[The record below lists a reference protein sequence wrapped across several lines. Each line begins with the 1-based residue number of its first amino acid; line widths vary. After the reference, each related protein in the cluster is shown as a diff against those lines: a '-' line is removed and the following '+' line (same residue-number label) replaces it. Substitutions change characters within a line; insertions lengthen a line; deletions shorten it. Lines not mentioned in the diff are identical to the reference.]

1 MNEGLPTTAVLEAV
15 MFAAGDPM
23 SMEDL
28 ADILHADLLTVQN
41 LTTRLQKELDE
52 RHSGLT
58 IRRVAGGLQ
67 LATRPELYPVVER
80 LSQVVDRKLSA
91 PTMETLSI
99 IAFKQPITKQEIEH
113 IRGVRI
119 ERALSKLIELELISE
134 VGRKQV
140 LGRPILYGTT
150 DTFLRTFGLDALE
163 DLPNLP
169 SDREA
174 AVGMD
179 DEQLELLGELEGLG
193 EGEEDDEIAEMKE
206 NDSDNSPLP

>member
-1 MNEGLPTTAVLEAV
+1 MSEGKPTTATLEAV
-15 MFAAGDPM
+15 LFAAGDPM

-28 ADILHADLLTVQN
+28 AGVLQTDLLTTQN
-41 LTTRLQKELDE
+41 LMTRLQRELEEGE
-52 RHSGLT
+52 RGLT

-67 LATRPELYPVVER
+67 LATRPDLYPVVER
-80 LSQVVDRKLSA
+80 LSHVVDRKISA

-119 ERALSKLIELELISE
+119 ERALAKLLELELISE

-150 DTFLRTFGLDALE
+150 DTFLRTFGLNSLE
-163 DLPNLP
+163 DLPKLP

-179 DEQLELLGELEGLG
+179 DEQLELLGELEGLMEDEEAG
-193 EGEEDDEIAEMKE
+193 ETEETDD
-206 NDSDNSPLP
+206 NDSSLP

>member
-1 MNEGLPTTAVLEAV
+1 MSEGTLTTAALEAV

-28 ADILHADLLTVQN
+28 ADILRTDLLTVQN
-41 LTTRLQKELDE
+41 LMTRLEKDLAE

-58 IRRVAGGLQ
+58 VRRVAGGLQ

-80 LSQVVDRKLSA
+80 LSQVVDRKISA

-119 ERALSKLIELELISE
+119 ERALTKLIELELIAE

-150 DTFLRTFGLDALE
+150 DTFLRTFGLNSLE

-179 DEQLELLGELEGLG
+179 DEQLELLGELEGL
-193 EGEEDDEIAEMKE
+193 EESEEDDEIAEMEE

>member
-1 MNEGLPTTAVLEAV
+1 MSEGSLTTATLEAV

-28 ADILHADLLTVQN
+28 ADILRTDLLTVQN
-41 LTTRLQKELDE
+41 LMTRLEKELAE

-58 IRRVAGGLQ
+58 VRRVAGGLQ

-80 LSQVVDRKLSA
+80 LSQVVDRKISA

-119 ERALSKLIELELISE
+119 ERALTKLIELELIAE

-150 DTFLRTFGLDALE
+150 DTFLRTFGLNSLE

-179 DEQLELLGELEGLG
+179 DEQLELLGELEGL
-193 EGEEDDEIAEMKE
+193 EESEDPDEIGKKE
-206 NDSDNSPLP
+206 ESDGNDSALP

>member
-1 MNEGLPTTAVLEAV
+1 MSEGTLTTAALEAV
-15 MFAAGDPM
+15 MFIAGDPM

-28 ADILHADLLTVQN
+28 ADILRTDLLTVQN
-41 LTTRLQKELDE
+41 LMTRLEKELAE

-58 IRRVAGGLQ
+58 VRRVAGGLQ

-80 LSQVVDRKLSA
+80 LSQVVDRKISA

-119 ERALSKLIELELISE
+119 ERALTKLIELELIAE

-150 DTFLRTFGLDALE
+150 DTFLRTFGLNSLE

-179 DEQLELLGELEGLG
+179 DEQLELLGELEGL
-193 EGEEDDEIAEMKE
+193 EESEEDDEIAEMEE

>member
-1 MNEGLPTTAVLEAV
+1 MNEGLPTTAALEAV

-28 ADILHADLLTVQN
+28 ADILHADLLTVQT
-41 LTTRLQKELDE
+41 LTTRLQQELDE

-150 DTFLRTFGLDALE
+150 DTFLRTFGLDSLE

>member
-1 MNEGLPTTAVLEAV
+1 MSEAVITTAALEAV

-28 ADILHADLLTVQN
+28 ADILRTDLLTVQN
-41 LTTRLQKELDE
+41 LMTRLEKELTE

-58 IRRVAGGLQ
+58 VRRVAGGLQ

-80 LSQVVDRKLSA
+80 LSQVVDRKISA

-119 ERALSKLIELELISE
+119 ERALTKLIELELIAE

-150 DTFLRTFGLDALE
+150 DTFLRTFGLNSLE

-179 DEQLELLGELEGLG
+179 DEQLELLGELEGLD
-193 EGEEDDEIAEMKE
+193 EGEEDDETAEMKE